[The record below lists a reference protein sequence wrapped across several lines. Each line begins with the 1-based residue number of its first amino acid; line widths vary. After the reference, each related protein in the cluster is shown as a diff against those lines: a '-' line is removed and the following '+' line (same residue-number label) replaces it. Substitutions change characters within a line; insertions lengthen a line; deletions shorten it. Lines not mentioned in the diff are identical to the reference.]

1 MSTAILEVKEL
12 NLRFHNS
19 KKDVTLLQDISF
31 AVHEKECLTI
41 LGESGSGKTLT
52 TQCILGLIDEGFTV
66 KGSVRFEDKNLLQE
80 SEEELRRLRGSL
92 ISMVMQ
98 NPMTAFNPLIR
109 IEEQIV
115 ETFVEHTNWTRNE
128 IVQKALD
135 VFVQLQ
141 IRDAAESIKKYP
153 HQLSGGML
161 QRMMIGI
168 AILLKPRILI
178 ADEPTTALDAL
189 TQMEVLKAFRTIK
202 ESGTAMIFITH
213 DLGVAKYISDKIVVF
228 NKGRIVDTGSFD
240 EIVEHASDPYTQ
252 LLVEKKR
259 AVMRKFKQVMK
270 EVPNA

>member
-1 MSTAILEVKEL
+1 MSTPILEVKEL
-12 NLRFHNS
+12 TLHLRTN
-19 KKDVTLLQDISF
+19 KKNITLLHDISF
-31 AVHEKECLTI
+31 AVTERECLTI

-66 KGSVRFEDKNLLQE
+66 EGSVLLDGTNLLQE
-80 SEEELRRLRGSL
+80 KEESLRKLRGSQL
-92 ISMVMQ
+92 SMVMQ

-109 IEEQIV
+109 IEEQII
-115 ETFVEHTNWTRNE
+115 ETFVEHTTWTREE
-128 IVQKALD
+128 IIQKALE
-135 VFVQLQ
+135 VFEQLQ

-189 TQMEVLKAFRTIK
+189 TQMEVLKAFRKIK
-202 ESGTAMIFITH
+202 EAGTAMIFITH

-228 NKGRIVDTGSFD
+228 NKGQIVDTGSFD
-240 EIVEHASDPYTQ
+240 EIVQYANDPYTR